1 MKEVGAGS
9 KKSAARGEEG
19 YRFYLGTTEKL
30 RSKGLGFLA
39 LPLRGPG
46 TSRKSLLTL
55 FGS

>member
-9 KKSAARGEEG
+9 KKSAARGGEG

-46 TSRKSLLTL
+46 TSRKGLLTL